1 MGVAGVTGAGCAV
14 GGASRGRLRFTAEG
28 EGRVPDTGWLP
39 GPILEEWEWQF
50 ADAGRDA
57 DPTLFF
63 LADGERGCRRAAR
76 EVTAKATC
84 RRCPVRRECATHA
97 LATREPHG
105 GWGGMFGVRL

>member
-1 MGVAGVTGAGCAV
+1 
-14 GGASRGRLRFTAEG
+14 LRFVAEG

-39 GPILEEWEWQF
+39 GPVLEEWEWQF

-63 LADGERGCRRAAR
+63 PADGERGSRRAAR
-76 EVTAKATC
+76 EVTAKAIC

-105 GWGGMFGVRL
+105 VWGGMFGVRL